1 MAAAGDGASK
11 ILTLWNS
18 YEFMGET
25 REGASEQVPQPLCKT
40 ARDSGNNLQ
49 LPCRNLPQVQKKVTI
64 ETLSKKGL

>member
-25 REGASEQVPQPLCKT
+25 REGASE
-40 ARDSGNNLQ
+40 
-49 LPCRNLPQVQKKVTI
+49 
-64 ETLSKKGL
+64 